1 MKLPEA
7 VQIPYSTY
15 QNLLEH
21 LPVHAPTDG
30 WAASLLQ
37 QLQAEA
43 QVISTQPSIAA
54 NVQQATRLSTY
65 RPRRESD

>member
-21 LPVHAPTDG
+21 LQIHAPTDG

-37 QLQAEA
+37 QLQKEAEPVSNQLPVGVKA
-43 QVISTQPSIAA
+43 I
-54 NVQQATRLSTY
+54 
-65 RPRRESD
+65 RRTAEGGSL